1 MYELVRYMSTR
12 LYDIVRQWVPG
23 GGFAAR
29 LEGVGVRQLAREGG
43 ERVGASAPDQ
53 LDPALGFADWIGLR
67 GVLADVDRLARVRAG
82 ELEPVERDQRLVA
95 DEEDVS
101 LGVQILV
108 SAYERGHAMH
118 EPATRVAAR
127 GLVRHDD
134 RVRLDGA
141 EPPDRLAEQVVQLTV
156 VWEALLRGAVG
167 EIRDHCP
174 TTF

>member
-1 MYELVRYMSTR
+1 MRR
-12 LYDIVRQWVPG
+12 WV
-23 GGFAAR
+23 AR
-29 LEGVGVRQLAREGG
+29 RGLTAWFRGADAGEVAREGG
-43 ERVGASAPDQ
+43 ERVGAPAPDQ
-53 LDPALGFADWIGLR
+53 LDPALGFADWVGLR

-127 GLVRHDD
+127 RLVRHDD
-134 RVRLDGA
+134 RVRPDGA
-141 EPPDRLAEQVVQLTV
+141 EPPDRLAQQVVQLTV
-156 VWEALLRGAVG
+156 VWEALLRCAVG